1 MQTYE
6 ERLRVLLRSLGMIR
20 RRAMQENGITRGKL
34 TLQLRYKDVEDINFM
49 KVKAIVTEA
58 KSYNVLVGTMV
69 LCSMGFTLD
78 LWEEIVLYKA
88 GWQSRHGRKAQVL
101 ANNLINLYHFSRIV
115 DGG

>member
-1 MQTYE
+1 
-6 ERLRVLLRSLGMIR
+6 
-20 RRAMQENGITRGKL
+20 
-34 TLQLRYKDVEDINFM
+34 
-49 KVKAIVTEA
+49 
-58 KSYNVLVGTMV
+58 MV